1 MAQDVMS
8 QILTEDVVIGLRGG
22 DMWRGFEGLREY
34 LSVRAEFFDQRTE
47 LKAVLSLT
55 MLSDLDLE
63 ITSRLDFFMRRW
75 RPPAANSEEFVG
87 TAFHTWKI
95 RLVDGHFRIASEIV
109 DGFANLNENARR
121 LLSSPVLAGG
131 VEE

>member
-1 MAQDVMS
+1 MS

-75 RPPAANSEEFVG
+75 RSNCQYL
-87 TAFHTWKI
+87 WI
-95 RLVDGHFRIASEIV
+95 
-109 DGFANLNENARR
+109 
-121 LLSSPVLAGG
+121 G
-131 VEE
+131 VFQATSVSVC